1 MKTILLTGFEAFGT
15 TPVNPAEKVARHLD
29 GETVEGARIVS
40 SVIPNTFFVCIDA
53 VKSAMAQSG
62 ADAVVMMGEFG
73 GRATITVER
82 FALNFND
89 ATRYGLK
96 DNAGVSLQD
105 KPTAPEG
112 PLAYQSTLPLRAM
125 VKAMRRWRYPRRHIR
140 CRRDF
145 LLQSSLLRCF
155 AQLSA
160 DEQNDTR
167 RMDPSSASAGSS
179 SNGRQSWCAE
189 HVGRNGRRR
198 SAPCPVGI
206 GETSAGH
213 RRRDLGPSSNLKS
226 ARSLQHR
233 SRRKPACSA
242 FGCVVGN
249 TSLQIGRELRDREGE
264 CKQHDRDQQLTDNH
278 AFHGTNDTNT
288 HTARYLGQCSPE
300 TDLVESLER
309 AGFVSAGQF
318 DQGPSGRCRKN
329 GPSRGNRQGI
339 RGFGA
344 DYTLDRS
351 LGVRTT
357 GQSSSR

>member
-1 MKTILLTGFEAFGT
+1 
-15 TPVNPAEKVARHLD
+15 
-29 GETVEGARIVS
+29 
-40 SVIPNTFFVCIDA
+40 
-53 VKSAMAQSG
+53 MAQSG

-105 KPTAPEG
+105 KPTAPRRPPCLSEHPPPPGHGEG
-112 PLAYQSTLPLRAM
+112 HA
-125 VKAMRRWRYPRRHIR
+125 RWRYPRRHIR

-155 AQLSA
+155 APLSA
-160 DEQNDTR
+160 NEQNDTR

-179 SNGRQSWCAE
+179 SNGRKSWCAE
-189 HVGRNGRRR
+189 HVGRNGRRG

-226 ARSLQHR
+226 ARSFQHR
-233 SRRKPACSA
+233 SRRNPACSA

-249 TSLQIGRELRDREGE
+249 TSPPNRP
-264 CKQHDRDQQLTDNH
+264 
-278 AFHGTNDTNT
+278 GTP
-288 HTARYLGQCSPE
+288 RP
-300 TDLVESLER
+300 R
-309 AGFVSAGQF
+309 
-318 DQGPSGRCRKN
+318 R
-329 GPSRGNRQGI
+329 
-339 RGFGA
+339 
-344 DYTLDRS
+344 
-351 LGVRTT
+351 
-357 GQSSSR
+357 